1 MGDNHV
7 IPDFLMRMKSGTYSL
22 YGHEDT
28 RSFIYI
34 DDAVRATLMLAL
46 ADKAANET
54 VNVGSEQEVTILE
67 VGQKILEIEGVNEEI
82 ELNDSP
88 KGSVRR
94 RAPDTSKLQA
104 LTGFAE
110 EWSLTR
116 GLTETIEFYLRG
128 STVGV

>member
-1 MGDNHV
+1 
-7 IPDFLMRMKSGTYSL
+7 
-22 YGHEDT
+22 HEDT

-67 VGQKILEIEGVNEEI
+67 VGQQILEIEGINEKI
-82 ELNDSP
+82 ELKDSP
-88 KGSVRR
+88 EGSVRR

-116 GLTETIEFYLRG
+116 GLKETIEFYLRG